1 MIYFLTIILQKVE
14 LQIANTPGFLRG
26 FEVAPTSKLCSQDT
40 FFPQIEIKHHRF
52 SKTIHMRVLKNVI
65 HSTSAGWPQY
75 PPSPPGL
82 YVYQML
88 LPESMFFRILSFF
101 QKNMSSGG
109 AAGR

>member
-1 MIYFLTIILQKVE
+1 MQKLKGLHFLVVSYMSLLKIDGASSESAGMIYFFTIISQKVE

-65 HSTSAGWPQY
+65 HSTSAG
-75 PPSPPGL
+75 
-82 YVYQML
+82 
-88 LPESMFFRILSFF
+88 
-101 QKNMSSGG
+101 
-109 AAGR
+109 